1 MRVKKYNGNVFGAE
15 LTANERKAMN
25 IEINRQILEKDE
37 QYTEDLDAM
46 VLYAIHVHTGWKKL
60 KLHRFWKDFIAAH
73 RALREYY
80 EMDEQGDGAWLA
92 HRKLKEIGVDIHQWY
107 KEDEYDGQNE

>member
-1 MRVKKYNGNVFGAE
+1 MRVKKFNGKVFGAE
-15 LTANERKAMN
+15 LTAAERKAMH
-25 IEINRQILEKDE
+25 IEINRQILAKDE

-46 VLYAIHVHTGWKKL
+46 VLYALHVHTGWKKI
-60 KLHRFWKDFIAAH
+60 KLHRFWKDFVAAH

-80 EMDEQGDGAWLA
+80 EMSEPGDGAWLA

-107 KEDEYDGQNE
+107 KEDEQDE